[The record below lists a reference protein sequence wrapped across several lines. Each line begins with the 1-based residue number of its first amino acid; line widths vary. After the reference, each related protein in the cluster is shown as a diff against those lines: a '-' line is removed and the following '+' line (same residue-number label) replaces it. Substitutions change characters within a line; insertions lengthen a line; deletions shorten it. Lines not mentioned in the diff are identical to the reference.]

1 MSSVI
6 KSYVSIIFIII
17 AFVISIGVISMSI
30 DVQNARDFHNTAI
43 TEIENSNS
51 NDKVINALKEDAT
64 KNGYTL
70 TTYDSTN
77 GTTKVVLK
85 YKYSFGFLKISNDQT
100 IEGYAR

>member
-70 TTYDSTN
+70 TTYDSAN